1 MKKNIILALSCLLF
15 FGLWACSKTET
26 EVTSVSYT
34 AVKNTFGT
42 KINLDKLDN
51 YAAQPKPNY
60 IIQDNTESNPISDKK
75 ATLGRVLFYDKNLS
89 IDNTVSCGSCHKQTL
104 AFSDDLQ
111 ASKGV
116 QGGITGRHSMR
127 LINARFSQERRF
139 FWDERANTLELQ
151 TTQPIKDHAE
161 MGFSGQTNRPDFNTL
176 LTKLAAIDYY
186 KELFTFAYG
195 DSKITEQR
203 MQECLAQFIRSIQ
216 SFDSKYDIGRAQANN
231 EAQPFA
237 NFTATENQGKQL
249 FLAPPQLAPDGA
261 RVAGGAGCA
270 GCHRPPEFDID
281 PNSRNN
287 GIIGTINAQG
297 ADLSVTRSPTLR
309 DLLKTNG
316 TINGGMM
323 HNGNFNQLIAVINHY
338 NQIPAAAV
346 NQNLDPRLRPNG
358 NPQNLRLTQNEK
370 DALVAFLQTLSGNT
384 VYTDPKWSDPFA
396 K

>member
-1 MKKNIILALSCLLF
+1 MKKNTILAFSCLLF

-26 EVTSVSYT
+26 QTDPYT
-34 AVKNTFGT
+34 AVKAVFGT

-51 YAAQPKPNY
+51 YAAQTKPSY
-60 IIQDNTESNPISDKK
+60 ITQDNTGSNPINDKK

-89 IDNTVSCGSCHKQTL
+89 IDNTVSCSSCHKQAL

-116 QGGITGRHSMR
+116 KGGTTGRHSMR
-127 LINARFSQERRF
+127 LINARFAQERRF

-161 MGFSGQTNRPDFNTL
+161 MGFSGQTDRPTFEAL
-176 LTKLAAIDYY
+176 LSKLAAIGYY

-195 DSKITEQR
+195 DAQITEQR
-203 MQECLAQFIRSIQ
+203 MQESLSQFIRSIQ
-216 SFDSKYDIGRAQANN
+216 SFDSKFDAGRAQANN
-231 EAQPFA
+231 EAQPFP

-249 FLAPPQLAPDGA
+249 FLVPPQLAADGT
-261 RVAGGAGCA
+261 RIGGGAGCA

-297 ADLSVTRSPTLR
+297 ADQTVTRSPTLR
-309 DLLKTNG
+309 DLVKTNG
-316 TINGGMM
+316 TTNGGMM
-323 HNGNFNQLIAVINHY
+323 HNGNFDQLIAVINHY
-338 NQIPAAAV
+338 NQIPTSAV
-346 NQNLDPRLRPNG
+346 NPNLDPRLRPNG

-370 DALVAFLQTLSGNT
+370 DALLAFLQTLSGT
-384 VYTDPKWSDPFA
+384 AVYTDPKWSDPFA